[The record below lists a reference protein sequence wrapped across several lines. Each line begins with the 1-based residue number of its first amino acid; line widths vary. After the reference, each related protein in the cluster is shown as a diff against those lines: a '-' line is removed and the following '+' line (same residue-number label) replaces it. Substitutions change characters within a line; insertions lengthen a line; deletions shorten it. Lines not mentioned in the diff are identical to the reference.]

1 MSLPNIL
8 LHLLSFTAP
17 ALALALLSPLITRLF
32 MKKQAFLLPWWG
44 QMVVNFVVGVG
55 ALLAALWWLGR
66 DGRMLG
72 YALLVLAVATSQWV
86 LVRGWRR

>member
-1 MSLPNIL
+1 MNLPNIL
-8 LHLLSFTAP
+8 LHLLNFTAP
-17 ALALALLSPLITRLF
+17 ALALALLTPLITRLF
-32 MKKQAFLLPWWG
+32 MKKQALLLPWWG